1 MKEISGLPNLD
12 QIMVQDKELFTPPD
26 RLVFKNKFKLEHIR
40 DGVVIDVDEFYNDI
54 VTEGKN
60 SLLDIM
66 FRAQTQISNWYIGL
80 IDNSGFSA
88 LAATDVMASHPGWV
102 EFTNYSQANR
112 VAWVMI
118 AAASGSITNTTSI
131 TFDITGSGVLYGGFV
146 TSNNTK
152 GGTTGKL
159 WATAAFNTTKPV
171 TNGDQIK
178 LTYTVSC

>member
-1 MKEISGLPNLD
+1 MKEMLFPNFN
-12 QIMVQDKELFTPPD
+12 QIMVPDKQLFTPD
-26 RLVFKNKFKLEHIR
+26 NRLHFKNKFRLEHIR
-40 DGVVIDVDEFYNDI
+40 DGKVIDVDEFYNDI

-66 FRAQTQISNWYIGL
+66 FGAATQLTSWYVGL

-88 LAATDVMASHPGWV
+88 LAATDVMNSHVGWT

-112 VAWVMI
+112 VTWTTI
-118 AAASGSITNTTSI
+118 AASAGSKTNTTSMV
-131 TFDITGSGVLYGGFV
+131 FDITGSGTLYGGFV

-152 GGTTGKL
+152 GGTSGKL

>member
-1 MKEISGLPNLD
+1 MVPN
-12 QIMVQDKELFTPPD
+12 KALFVPD
-26 RLVFKNKFKLEHIR
+26 GKLVFKNMFRLEHFR
-40 DGVVIDVDEFYNDI
+40 NGRLIDVDDFHNDI

-66 FRAQTQISNWYIGL
+66 FRAQTQLTSWYIGL

-88 LAATDVMASHPGWV
+88 LAAGDTMASHAGWT

-112 VAWVMI
+112 VTWTTI
-118 AAASGSITNTTSI
+118 AASGGSITNTTAA
-131 TFDITGSGVLYGGFV
+131 TFDITGSGTLYGGFV
-146 TSNNTK
+146 TSDNTK
-152 GGTTGKL
+152 GGTSGKL

>member
-1 MKEISGLPNLD
+1 MIELLERKLILPDN
-12 QIMVQDKELFTPPD
+12 K
-26 RLVFKNKFKLEHIR
+26 LVFHNMFKLEHAR
-40 DGVVIDVDEFYNDI
+40 DGKIIDVQEFHNDI

-60 SLLDIM
+60 QLLDIM
-66 FRAQTQISNWYIGL
+66 FRAQTQLTAWYLGL

-88 LAATDVMASHPGWV
+88 LAAADVMNSHAGWT

-112 VAWVMI
+112 VQWSPI
-118 AAASGSITNTTSI
+118 AASAGSITNTTAA
-131 TFDITGSGVLYGGFV
+131 TFDITGSGTLYGGFV

-152 GGTTGKL
+152 AGTTGRL

-171 TNGDQIK
+171 ANGDQIK